1 MKKFHLF
8 LLCFVFICFVTN
20 ATEQPLN
27 LLSSEEKA
35 DGFQL
40 LFDGVKL
47 SPEIWQGAINGYPV
61 EQGEIVCRKGG
72 NLLTRKEYEGFIL
85 RYEFQLPSGGNN
97 GIALWATPQKDGEG
111 VFGMEIQILD
121 NSSERYKNLQDYQYN
136 GSIYGIVPAKRDAEK
151 HDFLK
156 PVGQWNYQEITAV
169 GSKVKIIQ
177 NGVTIID
184 ADLDEFKTKPTADGK
199 DRPAVHRRKGV
210 IGFLGH
216 GEPVRFRNIRIK
228 ELQ

>member
-1 MKKFHLF
+1 MKKYYLF
-8 LLCFVFICFVTN
+8 LSCFVLIYFVTN
-20 ATEQPLN
+20 VTAQLPSQ
-27 LLSSEEKA
+27 LSLEEKA
-35 DGFQL
+35 EGFKL

-47 SPEIWQGAINGYPV
+47 SPEIWQGAIDGYPV
-61 EQGEIVCRKGG
+61 EQGEIICRKGG

-85 RYEFQLPSGGNN
+85 RYEFQLPPGGNN
-97 GIALWATPQKDGEG
+97 GIAIWAVPQKGGEG

-136 GSIYGIVPAKRDAEK
+136 GSIYGIVPAKRDIEK
-151 HDFLK
+151 HDFLN
-156 PVGQWNYQEITAV
+156 PVGQWNYQEIAAY
-169 GSKVKIIQ
+169 GSKIKIVQ
-177 NGVTIID
+177 NGVIILE

-210 IGFLGH
+210 LGFLGH

-228 ELQ
+228 EL